1 MIVFFLTLFF
11 FLTGGSLAGA
21 PPKNIPLPPIVP
33 VFSEWEEAAD
43 RMEGEAVALEKD
55 LVRLRAESEALRGDV
70 RRLQR
75 EIQELKKKK
84 EKAFLFFQE
93 STLQEKIAELRPKAE
108 RLARLESDYEERLRR
123 LQEKDASL
131 IQLYDSRLEEILGSA
146 GPFLDPA
153 LAESLMDTVV
163 EVVGRRKRVE
173 DRRKRWER
181 GKNLQRRAS
190 TVPQDFPPLEKT
202 SEEEQLRLAYAVL
215 KDRKKRLEEEISRQ
229 VVEEA
234 QGREELQLQEKMV
247 CFLQDIQRFQE
258 TGSSAPGSGR
268 SALLNRYGDEQELAQ
283 LRRKIQ
289 DIQKKREENQVQLLQ
304 VESYLKALEA
314 RLGEKGGKNDET
326 P

>member
-1 MIVFFLTLFF
+1 M
-11 FLTGGSLAGA
+11 LAGA
-21 PPKNIPLPPIVP
+21 PPASPPLPPIVP

-43 RMEGEAVALEKD
+43 RMEKEAVALEKD
-55 LVRLRAESEALRGDV
+55 LVRLRAEREALRGDV
-70 RRLQR
+70 RRLQQ

-93 STLQEKIAELRPKAE
+93 STLQEKITELRPKAE
-108 RLARLESDYEERLRR
+108 RLARLESDYEEQLRR
-123 LQEKDASL
+123 LREKDASL

-173 DRRKRWER
+173 DRRRRWEQKEDPR
-181 GKNLQRRAS
+181 IHTG
-190 TVPQDFPPLEKT
+190 TVPQDLPRLEGT

-215 KDRKKRLEEEISRQ
+215 ADRKKQLEEEISRQ

-234 QGREELQLQEKMV
+234 QRREELQLQEKMAR
-247 CFLQDIQRFQE
+247 FLQDIQRFQE
-258 TGSSAPGSGR
+258 TGASAPGSGR
-268 SALLNRYGDEQELAQ
+268 SVLLNRYGDEQELAQ
-283 LRRKIQ
+283 LRKKIQ

-314 RLGEKGGKNDET
+314 RLGKKGGKEDAT